1 MKVLSTAGHKE
12 GKESQRAQ
20 LQMLIS
26 SLGNGTYTLKKADV
40 VAVKINM
47 AFIYQEHCDL
57 CVSVYF
63 YDFLLLINGK
73 QIGNLA
79 RVQDTVYIF

>member
-1 MKVLSTAGHKE
+1 
-12 GKESQRAQ
+12 
-20 LQMLIS
+20 
-26 SLGNGTYTLKKADV
+26 
-40 VAVKINM
+40 M
-47 AFIYQEHCDL
+47 AFIYQEHCGL

-79 RVQDTVYIF
+79 RVQDTVYILQKSFVFDLSIG